1 MLKENDRISGG
12 NIFEGIV
19 SVRTLIANSLA
30 FAAGISGND
39 RKIKRVFCDSG
50 RTGKSRE
57 YAWIKHR
64 GEELGFD
71 VVMCS
76 SEDIDCMTVGN
87 THGGLAAECTGRTI
101 PGISADMIKPNG
113 FYVMLEGIEDPYNF
127 GYALRS
133 LYAAGADGIILSER
147 NWMTA
152 AGIVCRASAGASE
165 LIPLYLCGNDPAG
178 VMKTAGYRVVCADLR
193 DSVPVFDADLS
204 LPLFLVVGGEKR
216 GISRRLLDSS
226 DLNVRIDYARDFT
239 ASLSAASAATVA
251 GYEVFRQNRVR

>member
-30 FAAGISGND
+30 FAAGNSGND

-127 GYALRS
+127 DYALRS

-152 AGIVCRASAGASE
+152 AGIVCRRVCRGFRA
-165 LIPLYLCGNDPAG
+165 DPA
-178 VMKTAGYRVVCADLR
+178 VSLR
-193 DSVPVFDADLS
+193 
-204 LPLFLVVGGEKR
+204 
-216 GISRRLLDSS
+216 
-226 DLNVRIDYARDFT
+226 
-239 ASLSAASAATVA
+239 
-251 GYEVFRQNRVR
+251 Q

>member
-30 FAAGISGND
+30 FAAGNSGND

-133 LYAAGADGIILSER
+133 LYAAGLTG
-147 NWMTA
+147 
-152 AGIVCRASAGASE
+152 
-165 LIPLYLCGNDPAG
+165 
-178 VMKTAGYRVVCADLR
+178 
-193 DSVPVFDADLS
+193 
-204 LPLFLVVGGEKR
+204 
-216 GISRRLLDSS
+216 
-226 DLNVRIDYARDFT
+226 
-239 ASLSAASAATVA
+239 
-251 GYEVFRQNRVR
+251 

>member
-30 FAAGISGND
+30 FAAGNSGND

-71 VVMCS
+71 VVMRS

-87 THGGLAAECTGRTI
+87 THGGLARGMHRPHDSRDI
-101 PGISADMIKPNG
+101 RGHD
-113 FYVMLEGIEDPYNF
+113 
-127 GYALRS
+127 
-133 LYAAGADGIILSER
+133 
-147 NWMTA
+147 
-152 AGIVCRASAGASE
+152 
-165 LIPLYLCGNDPAG
+165 
-178 VMKTAGYRVVCADLR
+178 KT
-193 DSVPVFDADLS
+193 
-204 LPLFLVVGGEKR
+204 E
-216 GISRRLLDSS
+216 
-226 DLNVRIDYARDFT
+226 
-239 ASLSAASAATVA
+239 
-251 GYEVFRQNRVR
+251 RVRRHA

>member
-30 FAAGISGND
+30 FAAGNSGND

-133 LYAAGADGIILSER
+133 LYAAGADGIILTER

-165 LIPLYLCGNDPAG
+165 LIPLCHILNLSKLEVEFIFNDNTFEIETRCTAKTTGKTG
-178 VMKTAGYRVVCADLR
+178 VEMEALTGVNVALLTIYDMCKAVDKGMEINEVHLLR
-193 DSVPVFDADLS
+193 KS
-204 LPLFLVVGGEKR
+204 GGKSGVWE
-216 GISRRLLDSS
+216 
-226 DLNVRIDYARDFT
+226 
-239 ASLSAASAATVA
+239 
-251 GYEVFRQNRVR
+251 RQ